1 MRFTDHRERHV
12 TRGRIGLLCFLM
24 FGLPIETPFAGA
36 EEVVPSVVSA
46 LGIAA
51 PEPLIVQITLNQESK
66 GEFFVSVADGDFL
79 IRVGDLKAIGLTQRP
94 GQFRTI
100 DNEEYVSLKSIGG
113 VTFRFDERRLVLDLT
128 AAPAL
133 QPKRTLDLGAG
144 RSRDVMYPSDTSAFL
159 NYSVSYSGG
168 SNGGH
173 DALGVTNEFG
183 ARVGDFLFLTD
194 STYTRT
200 SSDHKFVR
208 LMSSLIHDRRD
219 TLQRTI
225 AGDFFASSG
234 DIGTTINLGGLSFA
248 KLYSIDPYFIRYPQ
262 QNIVG
267 QIRVPSE
274 VDVFV
279 DGQKIN
285 TFRMQPGPFEL
296 RNITEAIG
304 SRNVDLVVRDV
315 FGREQRI
322 AYNYYSTDVPVRAGL
337 QEYSYNV
344 GALRKN
350 FGVDSDLYGPLAFS
364 AFHRYGVTDALTLGA
379 RGEGRRGMFN
389 AGPSASVVLGAAG
402 VLNVAAAASEN
413 DGRRGGAA
421 LASYTYL
428 GRQFSIALLARKDSR
443 YYASLVDIGQDRR
456 NYEFGGTLGYFHPWA
471 GSFSVGYS
479 KFHAY
484 EGQDSA
490 SKTAGYSRSILNSRA
505 SIFVTFSNVSARQNV
520 NQIFAGFIYNFDAQY
535 SASINYQR
543 FGDIH
548 TENVQLQKAQPVG
561 EGLGYNIAFAR
572 VTSGEG
578 VANQFTPSAQYNS
591 RWGILRADYA
601 QQSGTIGLNRTHQ
614 ISAAGGIAYVGDVV
628 ALGRPVTGAFG
639 LVSVADV
646 EGVPVL
652 VNNQKIGETDAR
664 GRLFVPEL
672 ASFTENQVSINAAN
686 VPLDY
691 SFAEVLKRVSPAY
704 RGGAVI
710 DFVARRIKAITGTLK
725 IRRNGELRPAEFY
738 EVMVTVDG
746 ATVTF
751 ITGRG
756 GEYYVEG
763 LKAGRYAAR
772 IGKDSEPCAFEIV
785 VPQTQDPFIELPELI
800 CEHHRTGVR
809 ENAWQSRSHL

>member
-1 MRFTDHRERHV
+1 MRFADHRERHV
-12 TRGRIGLLCFLM
+12 TRGRTGLLCFLV
-24 FGLPIETPFAGA
+24 FALPIEAPCADI
-36 EEVVPSVVSA
+36 ERVLPSVVSA

-51 PEPLIVQITLNQESK
+51 PEPLIVQIKLNQESK

-79 IRVGDLKAIGLTQRP
+79 IRVQDLKEIGLAQRP

-100 DNEEYVSLKSIGG
+100 DGEEYVSLKSIGG
-113 VTFRFDERRLVLDLT
+113 VTFRFDEKTLVLDLT

-133 QPKRTLDLGAG
+133 LPKRTLDLSAG
-144 RSRDVMYPSDTSAFL
+144 RSRDVMYPTDTSAFL
-159 NYSVSYSGG
+159 NYNVSYGG
-168 SNGGH
+168 GQNSGH
-173 DALGVTNEFG
+173 DSLGIANEFG

-194 STYTRT
+194 STYARN

-219 TLQRTI
+219 RLQRTI
-225 AGDFFASSG
+225 AGDFLASSG
-234 DIGTTINLGGLSFA
+234 DIGTTVNLGGLSFA
-248 KLYSIDPYFIRYPQ
+248 KSYTIDPYFIRYPQ

-267 QIRVPSE
+267 QIGVPSE

-304 SRNVDLVVRDV
+304 SRNVDLVIRDV

-322 AYNYYSTDVPVRAGL
+322 AYKYYSTDVPLRAGL

-344 GALRKN
+344 GALRRN
-350 FGVDSDLYGPLAFS
+350 FGIDNDLYGPLVFS

-379 RGEGRRGMFN
+379 RGEGRRGLFN
-389 AGPSASVVLGAAG
+389 AGPTASLVLGAAG

-413 DGRRGGAA
+413 DGKQGGAG

-428 GRQFSIALLARKDSR
+428 GRQFSIGLLARKDSR
-443 YYASLVDIGQDRR
+443 HYASLDDSVGDRR
-456 NYEFGGTLGYFHPWA
+456 NYEFGGSLGYFHALA

-484 EGQDSA
+484 EGQDSE

-505 SIFVTFSNVSARQNV
+505 SIFITFRNVRTQQNV

-561 EGLGYNIAFAR
+561 EGLGYNLALAR
-572 VTSGEG
+572 VTSSEG
-578 VANQFTPSAQYNS
+578 VANQFAPSAQYNS

-601 QQSGTIGLNRTHQ
+601 QQSGSTGPNRTHQ
-614 ISAAGGIAYVGDVV
+614 ISAAGGIAYVGDVIT
-628 ALGRPVTGAFG
+628 LGRPVTGGFG
-639 LVSVADV
+639 LVKVADI
-646 EGVPVL
+646 EGVGVL
-652 VNNQKIGETDAR
+652 VNNQKIGRTDAQ

-672 ASFTENQVSINAAN
+672 ASFNENQVSINAAN
-686 VPLDY
+686 VPLEY
-691 SFAEVLKRVSPAY
+691 SLAEVLKRVSPAY

-710 DFVARRIKAITGTLK
+710 DFATRRITAITGTLK

-738 EVMVTVDG
+738 EVIVTVDG

-751 ITGRG
+751 MTGRG

-772 IGKDSEPCAFEIV
+772 IGKDGDPCTFDIV
-785 VPQTQDPFIELPELI
+785 VPQRQEPFVELPELI
-800 CEHHRTGVR
+800 CERHRTGVL
-809 ENAWQSRSHL
+809 ENARQSTSHL